1 MRVGVTIIVSGL
13 VQGVGFRY
21 FVHQCAIRLNVQGY
35 VRNLYN
41 GDVDIYAEGERSV
54 IEELISQI
62 KVGPRAA
69 QVNDVRIQWSDPT
82 HKHSKFEIR

>member
-1 MRVGVTIIVSGL
+1 MLVGASIIVNGL

-21 FVHQCAIRLNVQGY
+21 FVYHQAVDLSLCGY

-41 GDVDIYAEGERSV
+41 GSVDIYAEGDRSFV
-54 IEELISQI
+54 EELIAKV

-69 QVNDVRIQWSDPT
+69 QVNDVRIQWMEPL
-82 HKHSKFEIR
+82 HKYNKFEIL